1 MRMVRF
7 PFSNT
12 VGIFATN
19 VKVAAFKCGQVVAE
33 VFRDVAVGIA
43 SCGTLPNGLLNSP
56 PIISSLLVL
65 KIGLLILTP
74 LLVCQHM
81 KLQLLLVI

>member
-1 MRMVRF
+1 MNNEDGKISF
-7 PFSNT
+7 FSNT
-12 VGIFATN
+12 VGIFATC

-56 PIISSLLVL
+56 PIISSP
-65 KIGLLILTP
+65 IGP
-74 LLVCQHM
+74 QN
-81 KLQLLLVI
+81 